1 MLPKLLKSYKNKNK
15 QKKTKTVRHYHCPTC
30 SKPLQNLKFLSH
42 LKNSFYNDREEKI
55 NENEELF
62 SSTPHESSAVMDK
75 YLEPRKP
82 KHANRNIW
90 KKERTLLNLM
100 VIITILKS

>member
-15 QKKTKTVRHYHCPTC
+15 QTKKKTVRHYHCPTC
-30 SKPLQNLKFLSH
+30 SKLLQNLKFLSH

-55 NENEELF
+55 NENEKLF